1 MYKTI
6 KTDITPKDNNR
17 KSKCPEKEI
26 QIRPYNIA
34 NTKIFKII
42 LTYSKIKKCRKHIIK
57 LLIIISKL
65 NNQTSCKCP
74 LATNTD
80 NLYNFMK
87 KKKERN
93 YNNAIR
99 I

>member
-6 KTDITPKDNNR
+6 KTDITPKDSNR

-34 NTKIFKII
+34 STKIFKII
-42 LTYSKIKKCRKHIIK
+42 LTYSRIKKCRKYIIK

-65 NNQTSCKCP
+65 KQEIYMNNTE
-74 LATNTD
+74 LTD
-80 NLYNFMK
+80 HT
-87 KKKERN
+87 
-93 YNNAIR
+93 I
-99 I
+99 